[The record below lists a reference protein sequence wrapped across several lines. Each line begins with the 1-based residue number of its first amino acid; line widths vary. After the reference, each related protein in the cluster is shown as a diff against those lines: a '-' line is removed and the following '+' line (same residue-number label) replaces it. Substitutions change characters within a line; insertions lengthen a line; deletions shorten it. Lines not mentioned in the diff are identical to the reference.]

1 MLTDEDGNIAE
12 RRHFDPWGHPIK
24 VEDGAGKVL
33 QGLTLLDRG
42 FTGHEHLQ
50 TIGLIHMNGRLY
62 DPALHRFLQ
71 PDNYVQDPFNTQNF
85 NRYGYVLNNPL
96 LYTDPTGE
104 YILVDD
110 IVAAVFGGII
120 NLTVNAIQGN
130 LGGHGFWGGVGRG
143 FAAFG
148 AGALAGWGALYPE
161 FGGWL
166 WGGGVVGATNAW
178 LGGAT
183 KAEDIALG
191 AGIGVVSSVVG
202 GAASSL
208 ANKGVN
214 LMINGLKVTSPIVKG
229 VVNGLIGGFAGGYA
243 SGFVVGYMETGNLN
257 YAHHSG
263 MFGAKIGAPL
273 GIISGVSSSLRYSSR
288 NNLNPWTGE
297 RIISEGEIVVRH
309 HTSSEGLY
317 SIKKNEFITPSRV
330 SDYNFIGTDFEAT
343 PNFKG
348 IQNFGQA
355 GKGAF
360 IELVL
365 PKNILVPSPSPTQP
379 YYFRVNTGFDNNF
392 IIKPSYKPQYY
403 YNIKF

>member
-1 MLTDEDGNIAE
+1 
-12 RRHFDPWGHPIK
+12 
-24 VEDGAGKVL
+24 
-33 QGLTLLDRG
+33 
-42 FTGHEHLQ
+42 
-50 TIGLIHMNGRLY
+50 MNGRLY

-214 LMINGLKVTSPIVKG
+214 LMINDLKVTSPIVKG
-229 VVNGLIGGFAGGYA
+229 VVNGLIRGFAGGYA